1 MIFTETSLKGAYVI
15 DLEEHRDFRGFFAR
29 TYCVK
34 EFADHGL
41 STETLQCNMSYTK
54 HKYTVRGMH
63 YQLHP
68 YEEVKLV
75 RCVKGCVLD
84 TIVDIRRDSPTFG
97 KYFSVELS
105 EDNYKALYVPE
116 NFAHGFMSLTD
127 DVVFTYQV
135 SQMYAPNSER
145 ILRWNDPDVNIKW
158 PHTEN
163 IIISDKDRDAPLWRD
178 IFG

>member
-1 MIFTETSLKGAYVI
+1 MIFTETNLAGAFVI
-15 DLEEHRDFRGFFAR
+15 DLEKHEDFRGFFAR

-41 STETLQCNMSYTK
+41 STEILQCNISYSR

-63 YQLHP
+63 YQIHP

-75 RCVKGCVLD
+75 RCVKGSVID
-84 TIVDIRRDSPTFG
+84 SIVDLRRDSPTFG

-105 EDNYKALYVPE
+105 DENFRALYVPK
-116 NFAHGFMSLTD
+116 NFAHGYMTLTD

-135 SQMYAPNSER
+135 SQAYAPNSER
-145 ILRWNDPDVNIKW
+145 ILRWNDPDINIQW
-158 PHTEN
+158 PHAEN
-163 IIISDKDRDAPLWRD
+163 ITISDKDKNAQLWRD
-178 IFG
+178 FVG